1 VPNGIATS
9 HSWPEL
15 RAALTSIVGEHN
27 CLFDPQE
34 IAPYCEDWRQL
45 YKGSTPAVIRPAC
58 TEEIASLVRLCAE
71 RRIPIVPQGG
81 NTSLVNGATPSA
93 EGNEIVLSLTRM
105 NKVRDLDVVNLTLTV
120 DAGITLKGAQEAAL
134 AKDCMLPLS
143 MGSEGSAQIGG
154 ALSTNAGG
162 NNTVRYGNARDLVL
176 GLEVVLPDGEIWN
189 GLRRLRKDNTGYCL
203 RQLFVGAEGTLGIIT
218 AAVLKLVP
226 RPKDV
231 SVAFCAVPS
240 EQAALD
246 LFMLCRGRHHNSIQ
260 AFEYMCGAGIDLVLK
275 HVSGTR
281 FPLANPASHYVLIEL
296 ADDSPNAGLRE
307 RLEGAL
313 GAAMDAGLVQDAA
326 LAGGSAERASL
337 WRLREE
343 HSEAQKREAASI
355 KNDISV
361 PVSKVAEFLV
371 RARADCER
379 QFPGIRVI
387 PYGHMGDGNIHF
399 NLLPATG
406 VENSAF
412 LKQTEA
418 IMDAVNEV
426 VRQLDGSFSAEHGIG
441 RVKTPMMEE
450 WRGGAELATMRRIK
464 AALDPLG
471 IMNPYKVLPSGPML

>member
-1 VPNGIATS
+1 V
-9 HSWPEL
+9 
-15 RAALTSIVGEHN
+15 
-27 CLFDPQE
+27 
-34 IAPYCEDWRQL
+34 
-45 YKGSTPAVIRPAC
+45 
-58 TEEIASLVRLCAE
+58 
-71 RRIPIVPQGG
+71 
-81 NTSLVNGATPSA
+81 
-93 EGNEIVLSLTRM
+93 
-105 NKVRDLDVVNLTLTV
+105 
-120 DAGITLKGAQEAAL
+120 
-134 AKDCMLPLS
+134 
-143 MGSEGSAQIGG
+143 
-154 ALSTNAGG
+154 
-162 NNTVRYGNARDLVL
+162 
-176 GLEVVLPDGEIWN
+176 
-189 GLRRLRKDNTGYCL
+189 
-203 RQLFVGAEGTLGIIT
+203 
-218 AAVLKLVP
+218 
-226 RPKDV
+226 
-231 SVAFCAVPS
+231 
-240 EQAALD
+240 
-246 LFMLCRGRHHNSIQ
+246 
-260 AFEYMCGAGIDLVLK
+260 
-275 HVSGTR
+275 
-281 FPLANPASHYVLIEL
+281 
-296 ADDSPNAGLRE
+296 
-307 RLEGAL
+307 
-313 GAAMDAGLVQDAA
+313 AAMDAGLVQDAA

-371 RARADCER
+371 HARADCER

-441 RVKTPMMEE
+441 RVKTSMMEE